1 MKEIS
6 LLDEKIHLVIPM
18 AGEGQRFRKAGIDT
32 PKPLIDVGGLPMY
45 QLVLSNLWSEHLGQ
59 ITLIARSELDI
70 GATSRLLEERLG
82 LEINVVTVEATT
94 GGPADSVSL
103 AAPFLNEHE
112 AVVVAN
118 SDQFV
123 DAPIED
129 FYQNLLTS
137 EISGSILTMEDDDKK
152 WSYVE
157 LDSHGYVVRVVE
169 KEVLSRYAT
178 VGIYGFRTAGLMLS
192 AFSSMR
198 EVGDKVNGEYYVGPA
213 YNHLERTNGPVVI
226 SHLGPVRRVMFG
238 LGVPDDLEAFMAL
251 GPKASVVRAKKL
263 FQ

>member
-1 MKEIS
+1 MS
-6 LLDEKIHLVIPM
+6 PLDEKIHLVIPM
-18 AGEGQRFRKAGIDT
+18 AGEGQRFRKAGVDL
-32 PKPLIDVGGLPMY
+32 PKPLIDVGGVPMY
-45 QLVLSNLWSEHLGQ
+45 QLVLANLWSKHLGQ
-59 ITLIARSELDI
+59 ITLITRTEFDI
-70 GATSRLLEERLG
+70 EAVSRMLMERLG
-82 LEINVVTVEATT
+82 LEINIVTVEETT

-123 DAPIED
+123 AAPIEA

-137 EISGSILTMEDDDKK
+137 EISGSILTMEDDDEK

-169 KEVLSRYAT
+169 KEVISHYAT
-178 VGIYGFRTAGLMLS
+178 AGIYGFRKAGLMLS

-198 EVGDKVNGEYYVGPA
+198 AVGDKVNGEYYVGPA
-213 YNHLERTNGPVVI
+213 YNHIERTNGPVVI
-226 SHLGPVRRVMFG
+226 SHLGPVRQAMFG
-238 LGVPDDLEAFMAL
+238 LGVPDDLEAFMTS
-251 GPKASVVRAKKL
+251 GPKAPVVRAKKL